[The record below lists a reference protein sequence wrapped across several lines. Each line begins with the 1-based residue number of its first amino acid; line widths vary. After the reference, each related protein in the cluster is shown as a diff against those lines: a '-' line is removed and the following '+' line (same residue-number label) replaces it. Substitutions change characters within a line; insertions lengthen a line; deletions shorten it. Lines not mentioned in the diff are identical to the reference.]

1 MPKRS
6 WRLGKYLG
14 DKLYLLV
21 LILLFP
27 GHFWPLF
34 LLDFSQGLC
43 VSPSSNHEM
52 LLSSLK
58 GVFRPSGLLP
68 LGMASVARAKEAEKM
83 VPPYGGT
90 SNGEGVNK
98 EVRSGAKT
106 SARGSGEVGPL
117 LETRDGQTRHLI

>member
-1 MPKRS
+1 MET
-6 WRLGKYLG
+6 G
-14 DKLYLLV
+14 
-21 LILLFP
+21 
-27 GHFWPLF
+27 
-34 LLDFSQGLC
+34 C
-43 VSPSSNHEM
+43 TVSGIALRN
-52 LLSSLK
+52 SL
-58 GVFRPSGLLP
+58 LLP

-83 VPPYGGT
+83 VPGGT